1 MNKVISFSSLVFCF
15 SLSAQ
20 QEFSIPDPTISSPA
34 VPVVAPMAAEQATT
48 ELMLTLEQQ
57 ATEVADKYADALSCG
72 GHQIISTQPWNT
84 STEGEGQ
91 MLSWLVL
98 WAADLGC
105 YGGSGSYAYQLTLVE
120 KNVGGLCVNAKA
132 SSPVIRIKGMP
143 SANSPISGVEKGADD
158 QVKIFGMD
166 YGPDDARCC
175 PSKPVA
181 VILQRDKQ
189 GNWQAVNSQQP

>member
-1 MNKVISFSSLVFCF
+1 MNKVF
-15 SLSAQ
+15 SLSCLGWCFALEAQ
-20 QEFSIPDPTISSPA
+20 QELVIPEPTIPSPA
-34 VPVVAPMAAEQATT
+34 VAVLAETPADQATT

-57 ATEVADKYADALSCG
+57 VRQVADKYADALSCG
-72 GHQIISTQPWNT
+72 EHEIIGTLPWTT
-84 STEGEGQ
+84 STEGEGA

-105 YGGSGSYAYQLTLVE
+105 YGGSGSYAYHLTLVE
-120 KNVGGLCVNAKA
+120 KNVGGLFVNAKG

-143 SANSPISGVEKGADD
+143 SAKAPVSGIEKISDD
-158 QVKIFGMD
+158 QIKIFGMD

-175 PSKPVA
+175 PSRPVA

-189 GNWQAVNSQQP
+189 GNWQQSVF

>member
-20 QEFSIPDPTISSPA
+20 QEFAIPDPSIASHVVPEVA
-34 VPVVAPMAAEQATT
+34 VTAADDATT

-57 ATEVADKYADALSCG
+57 VRQVADKYADALSCG
-72 GHQIISTQPWNT
+72 QHELIGQIPWTT
-84 STEGEGQ
+84 STEGEGA

-105 YGGSGSYAYQLTLVE
+105 YGGSGSYAYHLTLVE
-120 KNVGGLCVNAKA
+120 KNVGGLFVNAKG

-143 SANSPISGVEKGADD
+143 SAKAPVSGIEKISDD
-158 QVKIFGMD
+158 QIKIFGMD

-175 PSKPVA
+175 PSRPVA

-189 GNWQAVNSQQP
+189 GNWQQSVL